1 MNLVKEAE
9 ERLRNVISKDENLKT
24 EKIFR
29 VLKSDLIQVLND
41 YFVFDENNLM
51 LKLDATG
58 ESVMVNIFCK
68 AEKVKSLNYF
78 HQKKNNHLKP
88 ELSRF

>member
-68 AEKVKSLNYF
+68 AEKVKSLNYI
-78 HQKKNNHLKP
+78 P
-88 ELSRF
+88 

>member
-1 MNLVKEAE
+1 MNLVEQAE
-9 ERLRNVISKDENLKT
+9 QRLKSVISKDENLKT
-24 EKIFR
+24 EKIFK
-29 VLKSDLIQVLND
+29 VLKSDLIELLQN

-68 AEKVKSLNYF
+68 AEKVKSLNYI
-78 HQKKNNHLKP
+78 P
-88 ELSRF
+88 